1 VISVF
6 LKDIDLDLP
15 FNENMSFIE
24 ELKNKQGMDEK
35 DAIRLDYEKN
45 WKEKRLTFR
54 DEIRCIANSYL
65 QHLGK
70 FQTNETKKLMI
81 NCVERISLEEVNSTS
96 DGFTDVEVEFDFS
109 AYEKLNNEEKKKLI
123 LEKLYEGVLKAS
135 EVFEWDM
142 PILNRTYQSVIES
155 NYKNEYIW
163 KQKTSPSKKYTAE
176 IFCQHEIDKYVVTM
190 IIKKKHTNEL
200 VKNEIL
206 FTERPHELAF
216 VQYLGNLKWISDTEV
231 ILLSKYN
238 KNKKWLVCIE

>member
-1 VISVF
+1 VRSLI
-6 LKDIDLDLP
+6 LRDIDLDLP
-15 FNENMSFIE
+15 YKENKPFIKE
-24 ELKNKQGMDEK
+24 VINKQGMEEK
-35 DAIRLDYEKN
+35 DATRLDYEKN
-45 WKEKRLTFR
+45 WKEKRLKFR
-54 DEIRCIANSYL
+54 DEIRCIANLYL

-70 FQTNETKKLMI
+70 FQTTETKKLMI
-81 NCVERISLEEVNSTS
+81 NCVERISLEEVKSTS

-109 AYEKLNNEEKKKLI
+109 AYEKLDNEEKKKLI
-123 LEKLYEGVLKAS
+123 LEKLYEGVLKVA

-190 IIKKKHTNEL
+190 IIKKKYTNEW

-216 VQYLGNLKWISDTEV
+216 VQHLGNLKWTSNTEV
-231 ILLSKYN
+231 ILLN
-238 KNKKWLVCIE
+238 KNNTKKWLVCIGG